1 MDLKG
6 TTEAAILDESTGE
19 WIPFELNFDDPEE
32 LAGFLRGEIP
42 KRHKHRSPPK

>member
-19 WIPFELNFDDPEE
+19 WFPFELNLDDPEE
-32 LAGFLRGEIP
+32 LSGFLRGEIP
-42 KRHKHRSPPK
+42 KRYRHRVHPK